1 MHSKSLQSC
10 LSLCDHMDY
19 SPPGFFVHG
28 VPQARI
34 LAWIAMPSSR
44 GSSQPRDQ
52 THVSYITCICRRIGK
67 PQLQGISS
75 VQWLSRAQPLQP
87 QGRQQAR
94 PLSPS
99 PTPRAYS
106 NSCPLSQPC
115 HSTISSSVASF
126 SSYPQS
132 FPASGFFP
140 VTWLFVSSGQS
151 IGVSASASVFPRNIQ
166 DWFLLGWTRV
176 AHEILWL
183 EKCWTLQGAFCY
195 RIWDGNAFVVLK
207 YKQLPWNAH
216 EPFLLSQGKVY
227 KKW

>member
-115 HSTISSSVASF
+115 HSTISSS
-126 SSYPQS
+126 SSSPPTFNLSQHHGQLKS
-132 FPASGFFP
+132 QFFASG
-140 VTWLFVSSGQS
+140 GQS
-151 IGVSASASVFPRNIQ
+151 IGVSASVSVLPINIQ
-166 DWFLLGWTRV
+166 D
-176 AHEILWL
+176 
-183 EKCWTLQGAFCY
+183 
-195 RIWDGNAFVVLK
+195 
-207 YKQLPWNAH
+207 
-216 EPFLLSQGKVY
+216 
-227 KKW
+227 